1 MMGDFIKEALVTRD
15 AEATAAMVLTICSYA
30 LVGPIKASHAW
41 IRLIDHDNFLSLF

>member
-30 LVGPIKASHAW
+30 LVGPIKASQ
-41 IRLIDHDNFLSLF
+41 LLSNTCLDQTD